1 MRYDTKKIRDAV
13 LKSPME
19 TGIVASY
26 DKLAALLSESTGA

>member
-1 MRYDTKKIRDAV
+1 MQY

-26 DKLAALLSESTGA
+26 DKLAALLAESTGA